1 MVCLIL
7 IKGIDNMEKQIES
20 KIVTCRY
27 GTEKEYLDDLKQFG
41 WTLASKRILNRF
53 GNPLPANER
62 VSESDLRE
70 KCSYELTLNR
80 YSDPET
86 SMKLNAL
93 ENEYNNQ
100 VLKQACFSGGRVTG
114 MVFLSL
120 AILILSI
127 VSGSFLSTDAS
138 NSAAIAL
145 LVLDFLAIGGL
156 IAIILTGA
164 FSVANACKYNDLAR
178 EKRKQIAKEASKL
191 IS

>member
-1 MVCLIL
+1 
-7 IKGIDNMEKQIES
+7 MEKQIES